1 MQRTLDLIKTASVP
15 ATVLRLA
22 ARGALAVP
30 AMEMVEIM
38 VYLATHSEDYG
49 DQCTRTLM
57 EWDEAASIKVAGNP
71 DAPKEIL
78 DYWINPQN
86 LRSGLLPALIENPYV
101 SEAALEKIARAV
113 SGASLDVLLD
123 SARVGAMPAVI
134 KAVGGNLNLNAAQK
148 ARVREM
154 LPAEPEP
161 ETPPPAQVSTEEPE
175 AKAQPSA
182 EQTVEA
188 PLEDPTQD
196 PDVSAFLKEHA
207 AEVAQEGDK
216 PFQPL
221 GGIHEDISSD
231 EPEAADVVAPDAA
244 GPVKQRGSTLQKIAL
259 LNITGRIQ
267 LAMKGTKEER
277 SLLIRDGTKLV
288 ALAVLESPK
297 ISDGEVEKFAGQKNV
312 LEAVLRQIPMKR
324 RFAKNYNVVRNLVAN
339 PRVPL
344 DVALGLM
351 KNILPADLKA
361 LSGNKEVSETIR
373 KLALRQFKQKTEK
386 KN

>member
-1 MQRTLDLIKTASVP
+1 MQRTLDLIKAASVP

-30 AMEMVEIM
+30 PMEMVEIM
-38 VYLATHSEDYG
+38 VYLATNSEDYG

-57 EWDEAASIKVAGNP
+57 EWSEAASIQVAANP
-71 DAPKEIL
+71 DAPREVL

-86 LRSGLLPALIENPYV
+86 LRTGLLPALIENPHI
-101 SEAALEKIARAV
+101 SETALEKVARAV

-123 SARVGAMPAVI
+123 SRRIAAMPSVI
-134 KAVGGNLNLNAAQK
+134 KAIGGNLNLNAAQK
-148 ARVREM
+148 AKLREKFPDQAV
-154 LPAEPEP
+154 LGPVVEPV
-161 ETPPPAQVSTEEPE
+161 PPP
-175 AKAQPSA
+175 QP
-182 EQTVEA
+182 TDVEA
-188 PLEDPTQD
+188 PAQPAVELPVEDPTLD

-207 AEVAQEGDK
+207 TEVAQEGDK

-221 GGIHEDISSD
+221 GGIHEDIASE
-231 EPEAADVVAPDAA
+231 EPEAAEAVDPDAA
-244 GPVKQRGSTLQKIAL
+244 GPVKQRGSTLQKIAG

-386 KN
+386 KGS